1 MRTIIPTK
9 LADDFIFL
17 EAPRWHQGTLWVPDV
32 FDQKLY
38 HVDLDGEKSVLI
50 DDLPPVPNSLGFLA
64 DGTPI
69 IVSSFDRKIMKI
81 IDGAL
86 ELFADLGGATPH
98 HLNDFSI
105 DDEGRLYVGNFG
117 YDIHGGADQVPTD
130 LHMVD
135 TDGTIRIVAT
145 GLEFPNGSAIINDG
159 RTFVVAETWVG
170 RLTAF
175 DRAADGTLSNRRL
188 YADLDG
194 RQPDGICADAEGAIW
209 ASCFNTGEVIR
220 VLDGGEITDKIQFE
234 GSAIAC
240 CLGGDDG
247 RTLFCSTYV
256 GTIPDQI
263 AKKRHGALFTAQ
275 VEVGRAC
282 HWQ

>member
-1 MRTIIPTK
+1 MKEIIPTK

-17 EAPRWHQGTLWVPDV
+17 EAPRWHGGKLWVPDV

-38 HVDLDGEKSVLI
+38 HVQPTGEKSVAM
-50 DDLPPVPNSLGFLA
+50 DNLPPVPNSLGFLA
-64 DGTPI
+64 DGTPVI
-69 IVSSFDRKIMKI
+69 ISSFDRRIMKVV
-81 IDGAL
+81 DGHL
-86 ELFADLGGATPH
+86 EVFADLSAATPH

-105 DDEGRLYVGNFG
+105 DDEGRIYVGNFG
-117 YDIHGGADQVPTD
+117 YDIHGGADQEPTD

-135 TDGTIRIVAT
+135 TEGTVRTVAT

-175 DRAADGTLSNRRL
+175 NRAQDGTLSNRRL

-209 ASCFNTGEVIR
+209 ASCFNTGEIIR
-220 VLDGGEITDKIQFE
+220 VLDGGEITDRIQFE

-240 CLGGDDG
+240 CLGGEDG

-263 AKKRHGALFTAQ
+263 AKKRHGALFTAR
-275 VEVGRAC
+275 VEVGRA
-282 HWQ
+282 